1 MRTKQAI
8 AALLT
13 LMAIGL
19 AFAANAMAA
28 SEADVGWRVNGK
40 ALGEAETEA
49 ITGQAE
55 GNQAFK
61 LLAGTFE
68 CTKLELVSSKLIGA
82 GPLSPAS
89 GEGRISY
96 SGCGVVGFAE
106 CTINGKLG
114 GGFLTKPLVIT
125 TAYLTKSAAEKE
137 ELAAGAN
144 GFLLAPKEGT
154 TFATFTIGG
163 SRCLLGEKEIV
174 FGGTGVIFKMI
185 KGPTESV
192 YNEELQKHLFQ
203 TTELKAYFVNTLKST
218 VEHTGVEMN
227 AKYTGKLDASVATG
241 SSYNFKT

>member
-13 LMAIGL
+13 LTAIGL
-19 AFAANAMAA
+19 AFAATAMAT

-40 ALGEAETEA
+40 MLGEAETQTV
-49 ITGQAE
+49 TGQAE
-55 GNQAFK
+55 GNQVFK

-68 CTKLELVSSKLIGA
+68 CTKAELISAKLIGA
-82 GPLSPAS
+82 GPFSPAG

-96 SGCGVVGFAE
+96 SGCGIVGFPE
-106 CTINGKLG
+106 CAINGKVG
-114 GGFLTKPLVIT
+114 GGFLTKPLVLT
-125 TAYLTKSAAEKE
+125 TAYLTKAAAEKE

-154 TFATFTIGG
+154 TFATFTLGG
-163 SRCLLGEKEIV
+163 IRCLLGEKEIV

-185 KGPTESV
+185 KSAGESS
-192 YNEELQKHLFQ
+192 YNEELQTHLFQ
-203 TTELKAYFVNTLKST
+203 ATELKSYWVNTLKAT

-227 AKYTGKLDASVATG
+227 AKYTGKLNVSVPAG
-241 SSYNFKT
+241 STYNLKT